1 MQSANVEDDDAVVE
15 KMRQFGEFI
24 GMAFQ
29 IKDDLF
35 DYGDTA
41 IGKPT
46 GIDIKEQKMTLPLIY
61 ALNNVSSKE
70 KAWIIQSIKKY
81 NRDKKRVKEVIKK
94 VKEVGGLKYAE
105 EKMEA
110 YRQKALD
117 ILLTFPK
124 DKYRDALE
132 LMVNYVISRKQ

>member
-1 MQSANVEDDDAVVE
+1 
-15 KMRQFGEFI
+15 
-24 GMAFQ
+24 MAFQ

-61 ALNNVSSKE
+61 ALNNVSSTE